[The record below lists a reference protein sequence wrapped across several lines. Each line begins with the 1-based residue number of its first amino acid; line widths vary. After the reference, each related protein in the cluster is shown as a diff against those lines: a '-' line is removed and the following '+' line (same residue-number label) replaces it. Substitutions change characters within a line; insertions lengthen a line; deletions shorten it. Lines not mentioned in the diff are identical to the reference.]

1 MQTNLEICGSPEK
14 VPNPLTGK
22 QNFHDITTFLSVFN
36 GYKSMEISS
45 ESYIKIRSQ
54 NVTYA
59 L

>member
-14 VPNPLTGK
+14 VPNPLK

-36 GYKSMEISS
+36 VYKSMEISS